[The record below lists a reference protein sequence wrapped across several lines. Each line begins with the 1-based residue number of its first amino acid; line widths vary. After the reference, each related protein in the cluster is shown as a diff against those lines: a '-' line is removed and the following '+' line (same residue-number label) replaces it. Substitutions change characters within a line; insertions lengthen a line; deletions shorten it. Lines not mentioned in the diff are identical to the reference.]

1 MGRLLVEEERSITA
15 QRRENKKITDLYEKK
30 SLRHEANVIFNTY
43 YKDQVAALYRE
54 IFRVK

>member
-1 MGRLLVEEERSITA
+1 MGRLFVEGERSIA
-15 QRRENKKITDLYEKK
+15 AKRRENKIITDLYEKK

-54 IFRVK
+54 IFKVK